1 MKRHDR
7 VCIQRKYTH
16 EMQGDCMHHLK
27 SMNLIF
33 CISSLITTRND
44 RVKEWEL
51 LGNSNFWFSKKANP
65 GTADFLVYDS

>member
-16 EMQGDCMHHLK
+16 EMQGDYMHHLK
-27 SMNLIF
+27 SMNLIS

-44 RVKEWEL
+44 RVKEWGL
-51 LGNSNFWFSKKANP
+51 LSNNSFWFSKKANQ
-65 GTADFLVYDS
+65 GKADFLLYDS

>member
-7 VCIQRKYTH
+7 VCIQRQYTH

-33 CISSLITTRND
+33 CISSSLTTRND
-44 RVKEWEL
+44 RVKEWGL
-51 LGNSNFWFSKKANP
+51 LSNSSFWFSKKANQ
-65 GTADFLVYDS
+65 GKADFLVYDS